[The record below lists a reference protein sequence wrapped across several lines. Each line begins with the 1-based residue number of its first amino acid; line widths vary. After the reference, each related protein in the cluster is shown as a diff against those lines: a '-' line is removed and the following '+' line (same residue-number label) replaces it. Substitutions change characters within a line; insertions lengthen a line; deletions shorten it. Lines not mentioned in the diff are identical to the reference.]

1 MNSSF
6 FAQRMNRVQS
16 VQNKRSQVLLPGEFM
31 LRNTGR
37 EPKDFSNSVTR
48 SIARDIEREKVKFQK
63 IVKVRDNIEKQT
75 EEEL

>member
-1 MNSSF
+1 
-6 FAQRMNRVQS
+6 
-16 VQNKRSQVLLPGEFM
+16 M